1 MLSSL
6 LQMSLSINLGKLT
19 AGLSFPRLPE
29 IRVTIPNPFASTTS
43 TSNAVQASPDLQR
56 RLQEY
61 LENRPVEE
69 SFFIDNGLLRAVP
82 KKKVTYNR
90 KRQRQLKPTLKQL
103 PYLHHLNRCP
113 SCGHTKRANTLC
125 MHCVLQI
132 KNLWKQDSK
141 GESEIVEQVLDP
153 VDKKVLYP
161 GKKQTEYEKEL
172 EKKEY
177 VLRRSRSLPL
187 SRK

>member
-1 MLSSL
+1 
-6 LQMSLSINLGKLT
+6 MSLTINLGRL
-19 AGLSFPRLPE
+19 AGLTFPRLPE
-29 IRVTIPNPFASTTS
+29 IRVVIPNPFASSTATTEVS
-43 TSNAVQASPDLQR
+43 SDLQQ
-56 RLQEY
+56 RLQDY
-61 LENRPVEE
+61 LDNRPVEE

-125 MHCVLQI
+125 MHCVMQI
-132 KNLWKQDSK
+132 KNLWKEDLKASNPA
-141 GESEIVEQVLDP
+141 EVYEQELDAT
-153 VDKKVLYP
+153 DKRILYP
-161 GKKQTEYEKEL
+161 GKRQTEHEKQL

-177 VLRRSRSLPL
+177 VERRTRSLPL

>member
-1 MLSSL
+1 
-6 LQMSLSINLGKLT
+6 MSLSINLGRLA
-19 AGLSFPRLPE
+19 AGLTFPRLPE
-29 IRVTIPNPFASTTS
+29 IRVTIPNPFSSSKTTS
-43 TSNAVQASPDLQR
+43 SAAAKTTQASPELQQ

-61 LENRPVEE
+61 MDSRPLEE
-69 SFFIDNGLLRAVP
+69 SFFIDNGLLKAVP

-125 MHCVLQI
+125 MHCVMQI
-132 KNLWKQDSK
+132 KNLWKEDLK
-141 GESEIVEQVLDP
+141 AAKPAEVFEQELDAT
-153 VDKKVLYP
+153 DKRILYP
-161 GKKQTEYEKEL
+161 GKKQTPYEKEL

-177 VLRRSRSLPL
+177 VQRRVRSLPL